1 MLTEAGIDPCR
12 KDVLVYGSG
21 GASRALIPA
30 LSDMGASSVT
40 VCARSEDRFPGLKE
54 SFPEIA
60 AFKDT
65 DPELLSR
72 INGGS
77 YSLLVNATPLGMYPD
92 KISLMPFDSG
102 IISRFD
108 AVADIVY
115 NPKDTLLL
123 RTAFKSGLK
132 TAGGLDMLIYQAVK
146 AEEYFWDIRI
156 DNKDARRIAEK
167 CRSITER
174 RQ

>member
-1 MLTEAGIDPCR
+1 
-12 KDVLVYGSG
+12 
-21 GASRALIPA
+21 
-30 LSDMGASSVT
+30 
-40 VCARSEDRFPGLKE
+40 
-54 SFPEIA
+54 
-60 AFKDT
+60 
-65 DPELLSR
+65 
-72 INGGS
+72 
-77 YSLLVNATPLGMYPD
+77 
-92 KISLMPFDSG
+92 MPFDSG

-123 RTAFKSGLK
+123 RTAFKAGLK